1 MESVKTALRIF
12 EAVAARPATGVSE
25 LARALEEPKT
35 TVQRCLTTLHEA
47 GWLQPRGSGRSR
59 SWTPS
64 PRVATL
70 LHHAGDTT
78 LIREA
83 ARPVM
88 ERLRAE
94 TGETI
99 NLMQRDDRRMVL
111 IDRLESPH
119 PLRSVQAL
127 GVRVPMHL
135 SSNGKAFLAA
145 APDNE
150 VAAYLAAPLERG
162 TPDAIVTPEGL
173 RREIAQIRRQGFAT
187 NRGELES
194 GVRAVAAAI
203 RNAAGAPVASLS
215 ISCPAMRLP
224 EAKMTGYGALARA
237 AAAEI
242 TAHLPL

>member
-1 MESVKTALRIF
+1 MESVKTALRVF
-12 EAVAARPATGVSE
+12 EAIAARPVTGVSE
-25 LARALEEPKT
+25 LSRSLGEPKT

-47 GWLQPRGSGRSR
+47 GWLQPRGVGRGRS
-59 SWTPS
+59 WALS
-64 PRVATL
+64 PRIATL
-70 LHHAGDTT
+70 LRSVGDTPV
-78 LIREA
+78 IREA

-127 GVRVPMHL
+127 GVRAPMHL

-145 APDNE
+145 APDSE
-150 VAAYLAAPLERG
+150 VVAYLAAPLETG
-162 TPDAIVTPEGL
+162 TPDAIVTPDAL
-173 RREIAQIRRQGFAT
+173 RREIGVIRRQGFAT
-187 NRGELES
+187 NRGELER

-203 RNAAGAPVASLS
+203 RDASGAPVASLS
-215 ISCPAMRLP
+215 ISCPAVRLP
-224 EAKMTGYGALARA
+224 DAKMASYGALVRA

-242 TAHLPL
+242 SDHLPL